1 MQAGETS
8 SGAQDRAHT
17 MNATSAENPRLCLLP
32 EDLEDLED
40 PRTPSLRRISYG
52 IILPTICCF
61 GIVGNVL
68 NLLVLTRRNMRGIA
82 YIYMRGYSTAAL
94 LAILFC
100 IPFALRVFIHKD
112 TGRWSNWTQAFYHT
126 HLELFLGNGCLGVG
140 VMMLLALTVERY
152 ISVCRPGQYTRPLC
166 GPPHLTVVLIP
177 LATFLVYLP
186 SAFRGEVTTC
196 LLRPDGP
203 VIYQRRENQ
212 SYLDSTFYQVYK
224 IVLEM
229 VFKVAPT
236 ILLAGFNLRIMVVY
250 RRSCER
256 RRRMTLSRTV
266 SNDEDPRTFAEERR
280 LVLLL
285 GSTSILFLVCVSPM
299 VILNVTL
306 RESNLSHYPY
316 QVFRA
321 LANLLEVINYS
332 ITFYIYCMFSEDF
345 RNTLVRTLQW
355 PWGKSSHGARGLA
368 MKRSSVPRP
377 TTTITTTTTTT
388 TTTPPTTVVATPG
401 HLARASV

>member
-1 MQAGETS
+1 MVDVFNVSKSQ
-8 SGAQDRAHT
+8 
-17 MNATSAENPRLCLLP
+17 NICVLP
-32 EDLEDLED
+32 EDSDILED
-40 PRTPSLRRISYG
+40 PRTPTLRRISYG
-52 IILPTICCF
+52 IVLPTICCF
-61 GIVGNVL
+61 GIIGNIL
-68 NLLVLTRRNMRGIA
+68 NLVVLTRRNMRGTA
-82 YIYMRGYSTAAL
+82 YIYMRGYSAAAL

-100 IPFALRVFIHKD
+100 IPFALRVLIHKD
-112 TGRWSNWTQAFYHT
+112 IGGWSNWPQAFYHV

-152 ISVCRPGQYTRPLC
+152 VSVCHPGQHTRPLC
-166 GPPHLTVVLIP
+166 GPPHLTVALIP

-186 SAFRGEVTTC
+186 CVFRGEVTTC
-196 LLRPDGP
+196 LLEPDGP
-203 VIYQRRENQ
+203 LIYQKGENR
-212 SYLDSTFYQVYK
+212 TFLHSWYFQIYK
-224 IVLEM
+224 IMLEV

-236 ILLAGFNLRIMVVY
+236 ILLAGFNLKIMIVY

-256 RRRMTLSRTV
+256 RRRMTLSRTI

-280 LVLLL
+280 LILLL

-306 RESNLSHYPY
+306 NESNLNHYWY

-332 ITFYIYCMFSEDF
+332 ITFYIYCLFSEDF
-345 RNTLVRTLQW
+345 RNTLIRTLQW
-355 PWGKSSHGARGLA
+355 PWVKNKRDGRSLP
-368 MKRSSVPRP
+368 MKRSPIPRP
-377 TTTITTTTTTT
+377 TTT
-388 TTTPPTTVVATPG
+388 TTTPPTTTIATPG

>member
-1 MQAGETS
+1 MIEA
-8 SGAQDRAHT
+8 A
-17 MNATSAENPRLCLLP
+17 NATETRICLLP
-32 EDLEDLED
+32 EELQVLED
-40 PRTPSLRRISYG
+40 PRTPSLIRISYG
-52 IILPTICCF
+52 IVLPAICCL
-61 GIVGNVL
+61 GIVGNIL
-68 NLLVLTRRNMRGIA
+68 NLVVLTRRNMRGIA
-82 YIYMRGYSTAAL
+82 YIYMRGYSAAAL
-94 LAILFC
+94 LAIFFC
-100 IPFALRVFIHKD
+100 IPFALRVLIHKE
-112 TGRWSNWTQAFYHT
+112 TGRWNNWAQAFYHA

-152 ISVCRPGQYTRPLC
+152 VSVCRPGQHTRPLC
-166 GPPHLTVVLIP
+166 GPPHLTVILIP

-186 SAFRGEVTTC
+186 SAFRGEITTC
-196 LLRPDGP
+196 LLAPGGP
-203 VIYQRRENQ
+203 VIYQKRENQ
-212 SYLDSTFYQVYK
+212 SYLDSMFYQVYK
-224 IVLEM
+224 VVLEM

-316 QVFRA
+316 QLFRA
-321 LANLLEVINYS
+321 LANLLEVIYYS
-332 ITFYIYCMFSEDF
+332 ITFYIYCLFSEDF
-345 RNTLVRTLQW
+345 RNTLIRTLQW
-355 PWGKSSHGARGLA
+355 PWGKNSQGGRGLP
-368 MKRSSVPRP
+368 MRRSPVPRP
-377 TTTITTTTTTT
+377 TTTTTA
-388 TTTPPTTVVATPG
+388 VATPG
-401 HLARASV
+401 HLTRASV